1 MALRL
6 TGISTPAD
14 STGAAGSVALP
25 APSQPQSGGAFGNQ
39 LATQARTYLAT
50 NDLKAYQSL
59 FQTASEHEDPHARY
73 HAQVRLVEQGLAAA
87 GKAASST
94 EATQLFVAAA
104 TGAITALEQEP
115 SEPILLNYAGVALY
129 ELWSLD
135 AAHAIFKAAHGLD
148 PALPHLKRNL
158 DELGRRRREASQSGR
173 SLKPLHA
180 SVPALAARARTIARS
195 ARPAKDLK
203 LSLCMIVKDEEEMLP
218 RCLAAVAPAVDEIV
232 IVDTGSRDRTKEIAR
247 AHGATVIETEWTGSF
262 ADARN
267 VSFEAATGDWIIYL
281 DADEVLVA
289 DDVSRLKALTGRT
302 WREAYYL
309 VLTSYTGELDDG
321 GAITNNALRIFRN
334 RPHYRFE
341 GRLHEQI
348 AHHLPTYAAGRI
360 EQTSVRAD
368 HYGYLGAVRDAKE
381 KSRRNLDL
389 LKAQQAEN
397 PSDAFLHFNLGTEYL
412 VIGDH
417 ANALTECERAWQL
430 VESQGQEDRDYVPA
444 LLQRLVTV
452 LRYCGRANEAIARA
466 NQALQ
471 KFPAFTDMVFA
482 QALAALALGR
492 EDDAIAYWQNCIEM
506 GDAPSRFGASVGGGT
521 YLPRIAL
528 AELYTRRGELETA
541 RELLD
546 WCVDERPDVIG
557 VVAPYAS
564 VLLSTG
570 TPAEA
575 VTEQIET
582 RIPDLT
588 PAARFMLASTLFKHG
603 AMAAA
608 ADQYRAV
615 LSARPTSSQIRVQ
628 LAEALL
634 NHRDYTNAAAE
645 AAQIA
650 EDDPYAGLACRIELW
665 SLIAS
670 GDLANAQGVTARAAR
685 AGVPK
690 ADLETFAGWLDVAN
704 GAPEQ
709 ELGSLPVAAT
719 PLLGVILETLL
730 AAHEFDTF
738 EQLAKLLGRSAL
750 PQREQRELLASMY
763 LKHGFLQSAARE
775 WMAVCE
781 SRPDAR
787 ALLGLA
793 RVAHAHG
800 QLEDAAVFAAEAL
813 NHDPASVGAR
823 AILASS
829 ASNAGSQA
837 PGNTQLVGAQ

>member
-14 STGAAGSVALP
+14 STGAAGGVALP
-25 APSQPQSGGAFGNQ
+25 APAQRPSGGAFGNG

-50 NDLKAYQSL
+50 NNLKGYQSL
-59 FQTASEHEDPHARY
+59 FQSATAHEDPHARY
-73 HAQVRLVEQGLAAA
+73 HAQIRLVEEGLAAA
-87 GKAASST
+87 GRAGSST
-94 EATQLFVAAA
+94 QATQLFVAAA
-104 TGAITALEQEP
+104 TGAIDALEQEP
-115 SEPILLNYAGVALY
+115 REPILLNYAGVALY

-135 AAHAIFKAAHGLD
+135 AAHSIFKAAHGLD

-158 DELGRRRREASQSGR
+158 GELARRRREASQSGR

-180 SVPALAARARTIARS
+180 AVPALAARARNLAKQ
-195 ARPAKDLK
+195 AKPAQGLK

-218 RCLAAVAPAVDEIV
+218 RTLAAIAPAVDEIV
-232 IVDTGSRDRTKEIAR
+232 IVDTGSTDRTKEIAR
-247 AHGATVIETEWTGSF
+247 EHGATLIEKEWTGSF

-267 VSFEAATGDWIIYL
+267 ASFEAATGDWIIYL
-281 DADEVLVA
+281 DADEVLVPA
-289 DDVSRLKALTGRT
+289 DVDRLRRLTGRT
-302 WREAYYL
+302 WREAFYL

-360 EQTSVRAD
+360 EQSSVRVD

-389 LKAQQAEN
+389 LKAQQADS
-397 PSDAFLHFNLGTEYL
+397 PADAFLHFNLGTEYS

-417 ANALTECERAWQL
+417 ASALTEFERAWNL

-444 LLQRLVTV
+444 LLQRLVTS
-452 LRYCGRANEAIARA
+452 LRYCGRSNEAIARA
-466 NQALQ
+466 NQALE
-471 KFPAFTDMVFA
+471 KFPGFTDMVFA
-482 QALAALALGR
+482 QALAALACSR
-492 EDDAIAYWQNCIEM
+492 EDDAISYWQRCIEM
-506 GDAPSRFGASVGGGT
+506 GDAPARFGASVGGGT

-528 AELYTRRGELETA
+528 AELYTKRGELDAA

-546 WCVDERPDVIG
+546 WCIAEHPDVLG
-557 VVAPYAS
+557 VIAPYAT
-564 VLLSTG
+564 VLLHTG
-570 TPAEA
+570 TDPE
-575 VTEQIET
+575 TLTHDIET
-582 RIPDLT
+582 RVPDLT
-588 PAARFMLASTLFKHG
+588 PAARFMLASTLFRHG

-608 ADQYRAV
+608 ASQYRAV
-615 LSARPTSSQIRVQ
+615 LNARPASSQIRVQ

-634 NHRDYTNAAAE
+634 NDRDYANAATE
-645 AAQIA
+645 ATQIA

-670 GDLANAQGVTARAAR
+670 GDLGKAQAATARAAR
-685 AGVPK
+685 AGVPP
-690 ADLETFAGWLDVAN
+690 AELETFAGWLDIAN

-709 ELGSLPVAAT
+709 ELRSLPVAAT

-730 AAHEFDTF
+730 ESHDFDTF
-738 EQLAKLLGRSAL
+738 EQLTKLLGRSAL
-750 PQREQRELLASMY
+750 AQREQRELLASMY
-763 LKHGFLQSAARE
+763 VKHGFLQSAARE

-781 SRPDAR
+781 SHPDGR

-813 NHDPASVGAR
+813 KHDPASAAAK
-823 AILASS
+823 AILA
-829 ASNAGSQA
+829 NIPA
-837 PGNTQLVGAQ
+837 PGTTQLVGAS

>member
-1 MALRL
+1 
-6 TGISTPAD
+6 
-14 STGAAGSVALP
+14 
-25 APSQPQSGGAFGNQ
+25 
-39 LATQARTYLAT
+39 
-50 NDLKAYQSL
+50 
-59 FQTASEHEDPHARY
+59 
-73 HAQVRLVEQGLAAA
+73 
-87 GKAASST
+87 
-94 EATQLFVAAA
+94 
-104 TGAITALEQEP
+104 
-115 SEPILLNYAGVALY
+115 
-129 ELWSLD
+129 
-135 AAHAIFKAAHGLD
+135 
-148 PALPHLKRNL
+148 
-158 DELGRRRREASQSGR
+158 
-173 SLKPLHA
+173 
-180 SVPALAARARTIARS
+180 
-195 ARPAKDLK
+195 
-203 LSLCMIVKDEEEMLP
+203 MIVKDEEEMLP
-218 RCLAAVAPAVDEIV
+218 RCLAAAKPAVDEIV
-232 IVDTGSRDRTKEIAR
+232 IVDTGSQDRTIEIAR
-247 AHGATVIETEWTGSF
+247 AHGATVIESEWTGSF

-289 DDVSRLKALTGRT
+289 DDIKRLKALTTRT
-302 WREAYYL
+302 WREAFYL
-309 VLTSYTGELDDG
+309 VLTSYTGELEDG

-348 AHHLPTYAAGRI
+348 AQHLPTYAAGRI

-381 KSRRNLDL
+381 KSRRNLEL

-417 ANALTECERAWQL
+417 ANALTEFERAWNL
-430 VESQGQEDRDYVPA
+430 IESQGQEDRDYVPA
-444 LLQRLVTV
+444 LLQRLVTS
-452 LRYCGRANEAIARA
+452 LRYCGRPNEAIARA
-466 NQALQ
+466 NQALD

-482 QALAALALGR
+482 QALAALALNR
-492 EDDAIAYWQNCIEM
+492 EDDAIFYWQRCIEM

-528 AELYTRRGELETA
+528 AELFTKRGELDIA

-546 WCVDERPDVIG
+546 WCIAGHPDAPGVI
-557 VVAPYAS
+557 APYAT
-564 VLLSTG
+564 VLLRTG
-570 TPAEA
+570 TPAET

-582 RIPDLT
+582 RIQALT
-588 PAARFMLASTLFKHG
+588 PAARFMLATTLFKHG
-603 AMAAA
+603 AMTAAA
-608 ADQYRAV
+608 TQYRAV
-615 LSARPTSSQIRVQ
+615 LQARPTSSQIRVQ

-634 NHRDYTNAAAE
+634 NDRDYENAAAE
-645 AAQIA
+645 ATQIA
-650 EDDPYAGLACRIELW
+650 EDDPFAALACRIELW

-670 GDLANAQGVTARAAR
+670 GDLATAQATTARAVN

-690 ADLETFAGWLDVAN
+690 ADLETFAGWIEVATN
-704 GAPEQ
+704 RPEQ
-709 ELGSLPVAAT
+709 ELRTLPVAAT
-719 PLLGVILETLL
+719 PLLGVILE
-730 AAHEFDTF
+730 AHLESHDFDTF
-738 EQLAKLLGRSAL
+738 EKLAKLLELSAL

-813 NHDPASVGAR
+813 NHDPASAGAK
-823 AILASS
+823 ALLASIQS
-829 ASNAGSQA
+829 L
-837 PGNTQLVGAQ
+837 PNTQLVAAH